1 MVDATKNEWLA
12 RANGIKHTINRKSN
26 ESGAKYKP
34 SRTFKYNGPGTR
46 ILWSSTRIFWTT

>member
-12 RANGIKHTINRKSN
+12 RANGIKHAKNRKSN
-26 ESGAKYKP
+26 ESGSKYKP
-34 SRTFKYNGPGTR
+34 SRTFEYNGPGTR